1 MKIKIRPTHLLIAG
15 LVSTLP
21 IKTCTKQPIK
31 FVDSVVD
38 TVSFAKKPAKNIL
51 VIDNFK
57 MDDIDVNGDILAD
70 VSHGF
75 VTSSMIEKNLPDA
88 KVVKCHIFPEKGI
101 NHNFI
106 VDKFDSLLVSV
117 LECIEKGKKFD
128 AINLSFGFAA
138 RYNVLS
144 KKLGF
149 TITPENIADN
159 AQKVRN
165 MMEKADNQL
174 MIQCLPAKKIAEV
187 LEKMDKITSK
197 GTKIYIAAGNSSD
210 KSLNLLTLAN
220 NIVSVGGVN
229 KKRGFVVYSDRN
241 TLVNRY
247 ENGEVL
253 SKSVDGGFD
262 FTGDSKADVK
272 KEETTALFNFTTILA
287 RFEGTSFATP
297 RALVKD
303 LLKNN
308 E

>member
-1 MKIKIRPTHLLIAG
+1 MRLRINPKILLFAGLASTVPMKICK
-15 LVSTLP
+15 
-21 IKTCTKQPIK
+21 KQSVK
-31 FVDSVVD
+31 FADCIVD
-38 TVSFAKKPAKNIL
+38 TVSFAQKPAKNIL
-51 VIDNFK
+51 VIDNFRS
-57 MDDIDVNGDILAD
+57 DNIDINGDFLCD

-101 NHNFI
+101 NQDFVVNR
-106 VDKFDSLLVSV
+106 FDSLLTSV

-128 AINLSFGFAA
+128 AINLSLGFSAK
-138 RYNVLS
+138 YNVLS

-149 TITPENIADN
+149 NITPENIAEN

-165 MMEKADNQL
+165 VMEKADNQL
-174 MIQCLPAKKIAEV
+174 KVQCFSVKKVVGI

-210 KSLNLLTLAN
+210 RCFNLLTLAD
-220 NIVSVGGVN
+220 NIVSVGGVD
-229 KKRGFVVYSDRN
+229 KKGNFVVYSDRN
-241 TLVNRY
+241 TLVNRF
-247 ENGEVL
+247 ENGEVI
-253 SKSVDGGFD
+253 SKSVDSGFD
-262 FTGDSKADVK
+262 FTGDGIADVK
-272 KEETTALFNFTTILA
+272 KEETSAFFNFATVFA